1 VPKGVEV
8 YEAVR
13 ELALTNLLV
22 EGIETVGREMM
33 LVKGVG
39 VSDPDTIAEEPV
51 GSLIPDE
58 VSRYSVEVHCETTE

>member
-1 VPKGVEV
+1 
-8 YEAVR
+8 VR
-13 ELALTNLLV
+13 ELVLTNLLV

-33 LVKGVG
+33 LVMGFE

-58 VSRYSVEVHCETTE
+58 VSMHSVEVHCETTE